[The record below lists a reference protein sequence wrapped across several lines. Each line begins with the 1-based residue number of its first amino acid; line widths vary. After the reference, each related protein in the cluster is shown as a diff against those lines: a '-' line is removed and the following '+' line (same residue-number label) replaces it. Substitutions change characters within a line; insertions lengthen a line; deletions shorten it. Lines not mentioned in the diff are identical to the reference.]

1 MRSARVADPAERA
14 KQAWAAFAADA
25 SGSGPFK
32 MAKFS
37 PRERVEY
44 VKNASYWDAKRTPK
58 IDRVVLL
65 PLPEAN
71 ARTAALLSGQVDWI
85 EAPAPDAVPQIKSKG
100 FVISPERAAARLAVA
115 VLVRRGLAVARQAR
129 APCRQPLRQSR

>member
-1 MRSARVADPAERA
+1 MTTAPASITAPAERA

-32 MAKFS
+32 MARFV
-37 PRERVEY
+37 PRERLEMVAN
-44 VKNASYWDAKRTPK
+44 KDYWDDKRKTK

-65 PLPEAN
+65 PIPEAN

-85 EAPAPDAVPQIKSKG
+85 EAPAPDALPQIKQRG
-100 FVISPERAAARLAVA
+100 FNNRS
-115 VLVRRGLAVARQAR
+115 
-129 APCRQPLRQSR
+129 